1 MSETDDQS
9 PKVDSPPAGDG
20 EQFERV
26 MRRERREPEE
36 LQNPVPR
43 PLAALAIGLIAWGAW
58 YYFQN
63 TGYPVAAGDRRT
75 AIIIDTSAAIDGGAV
90 YAANCV
96 ACHQATGAGLAG
108 VFPPL
113 ASSEWVLGDD
123 ARLVQILLHGI
134 AGSIEVQGTTYA
146 GVMPA
151 FGQLADGEI
160 AAVLTHVRSSWGNSA
175 APITAQQVAAGREQF
190 PDRAAPWNGGDELNA
205 VFPPSTSLRQRP
217 SPTVRMAQTPP

>member
-1 MSETDDQS
+1 MSDPKDQAADVEPATS
-9 PKVDSPPAGDG
+9 AGD

-26 MRRERREPEE
+26 QRRERREPEE

-43 PLAALAIGLIAWGAW
+43 PLAALAIGLIVWGAW

-75 AIIIDTSAAIDGGAV
+75 AIVIDTSAAIDGSAV

-96 ACHQATGAGLAG
+96 ACHQANGGGLAG

-134 AGSIEVQGTTYA
+134 VGSIEVQGQTYA
-146 GVMPA
+146 GAMPA

-160 AAVLTHVRSSWGNSA
+160 AAVLTHVRATWGNDAS
-175 APITAQQVAAGREQF
+175 PITPQQVAEGRQRF

-205 VFPPSTSLRQRP
+205 VFPPSSSRHQGPPPAAR
-217 SPTVRMAQTPP
+217 VAQTTP